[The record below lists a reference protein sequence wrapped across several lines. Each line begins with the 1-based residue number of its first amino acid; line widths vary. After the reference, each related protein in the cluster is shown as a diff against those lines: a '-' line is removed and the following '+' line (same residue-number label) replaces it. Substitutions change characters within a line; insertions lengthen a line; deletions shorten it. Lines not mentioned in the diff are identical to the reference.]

1 MPNYVERMWMRR
13 RAGCTTGPLRKPIAY
28 NASYRPSPTAA
39 FRMVEHTVAG
49 KFTLTPPLPSPDT
62 LPARLSDDMEH
73 IERLPYWNCLLRLTV
88 FPRAHDA

>member
-1 MPNYVERMWMRR
+1 VHDWSLVEADRVQRQ
-13 RAGCTTGPLRKPIAY
+13 L
-28 NASYRPSPTAA
+28 PSFADGR

-62 LPARLSDDMEH
+62 LPARLSDDVEH
-73 IERLPYWNCLLRLTV
+73 IELVPYGNSLLRLTV